1 VPLYSYLCESCG
13 SEKDH
18 IYRYNNRPDTVE
30 CADCDGT
37 SKYVI
42 RMSKAQSNDA
52 GDYTEYKT
60 DGPTLSMHQYKCNA
74 CSTVFESLIDTR
86 ESQHHD
92 DDQECTS
99 CGVKD
104 SRWIPSV
111 RIDRWSEMFPYYD
124 RGLGVMLESKAHRR
138 EICKQRG
145 LTPVDGDWDIDREY
159 RKMDDINEKE
169 DLEYADYCDKF
180 DNSPE
185 FREVR
190 KLRDQGRL

>member
-1 VPLYSYLCESCG
+1 MPLYSYLCGSCG

-42 RMSKAQSNDA
+42 RMSKSQSNDA
-52 GDYTEYKT
+52 AFDTDYKS
-60 DGPTLSMHQYKCNA
+60 DGPSLSMHQYKCKA
-74 CSTVFESLIDTR
+74 CDEVFESLIDTR
-86 ESQHHD
+86 EGQCHD

-145 LTPVDGDWDIDREY
+145 LTPVDGDWDIEREY

-169 DLEYADYCDKF
+169 DREYADYCDKF